1 MGCDARSRPLVVRR
15 VIKSPWTIV
24 MSHGAW
30 GMGHASVTS
39 DMGVI
44 RRHTHTWEKASVYI
58 LTKPLSHSKEYAP

>member
-1 MGCDARSRPLVVRR
+1 
-15 VIKSPWTIV
+15 

-44 RRHTHTWEKASVYI
+44 HRHTHTWEKASVHI
-58 LTKPLSHSKEYAP
+58 LTKPLGNTKEYAP